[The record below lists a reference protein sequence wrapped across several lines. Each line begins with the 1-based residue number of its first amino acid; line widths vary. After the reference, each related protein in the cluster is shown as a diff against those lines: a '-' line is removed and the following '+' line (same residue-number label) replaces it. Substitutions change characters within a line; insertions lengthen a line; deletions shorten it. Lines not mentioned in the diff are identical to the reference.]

1 MIDADEEYP
10 VGRPE
15 EWTEHDAA
23 EEDRLRLN
31 TQRSALILWIVERF
45 QLMLAE
51 GRESDALAFM
61 DEWFEW
67 MDRDTYI
74 NESTLFFDGDELHE
88 LYKSVKG

>member
-1 MIDADEEYP
+1 MNEEFKEYP
-10 VGRPE
+10 AP
-15 EWTEHDAA
+15 D
-23 EEDRLRLN
+23 EDVLKLN
-31 TQRSALILWIVERF
+31 TVRSDLILWIVERF

-51 GRESDALAFM
+51 GRECDALAFM

-74 NESTLFFDGDELHE
+74 NESTLFFYEEELNE

>member
-1 MIDADEEYP
+1 MMNEELAP
-10 VGRPE
+10 
-15 EWTEHDAA
+15 

-51 GRESDALAFM
+51 DRHNDALAFM

-67 MDRDTYI
+67 IDKDSYI
-74 NESTLFFDGDELHE
+74 NESTLFFDEEELNE
-88 LYKSVKG
+88 LYESVKG